1 MFNFIKLIFN
11 IAPILNNQCT
21 LDCLTIDVFNHEG
34 TNFRHVMGLCF
45 NNEIYYQLSK
55 GMIHHDIL
63 EWISNSHV
71 LGGVLI
77 APSMYIKQIWDNDED
92 YKFYKDQIFT
102 NLHETHSQSDH
113 IPKILIEFY
122 NNNHITVP
130 SKAGPAT
137 D

>member
-11 IAPILNNQCT
+11 IAPILNNQCE
-21 LDCLTIDVFNHEG
+21 LDCLTIESFTPEG
-34 TNFRHVMGLCF
+34 TNFRTLMGLCF

-77 APSMYIKQIWDNDED
+77 APSMYIKEIWDSDED
-92 YKFYKDQIFT
+92 YKFYKD
-102 NLHETHSQSDH
+102 
-113 IPKILIEFY
+113 
-122 NNNHITVP
+122 
-130 SKAGPAT
+130 
-137 D
+137 